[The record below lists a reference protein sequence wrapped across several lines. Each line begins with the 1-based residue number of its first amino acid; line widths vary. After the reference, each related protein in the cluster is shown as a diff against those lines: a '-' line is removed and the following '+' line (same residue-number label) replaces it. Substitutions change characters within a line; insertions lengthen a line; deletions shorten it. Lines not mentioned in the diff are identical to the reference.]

1 MSKFSP
7 WSPLVI
13 GSRANGPGTE
23 PPTFTDALPE
33 AAAVPRTFGFVDVC
47 GFTAFCDQHGE
58 HAAIE
63 VLTEFRSLARE
74 ISSRRA
80 TRIAKW
86 LGDGVMI
93 VGTEQ
98 NPLLATV
105 AELTLRSEALGI
117 PTHAGIARG
126 KVILFEGDD
135 YVGGAVNLAARL
147 CDAAAR
153 GEILAADL
161 ETSLPRWIEPQP
173 AVTVNAPGL
182 GLVTKVRPL
191 RVQPEIV
198 EVITDGI
205 ELVGDR
211 VEITD
216 RAG

>member
-1 MSKFSP
+1 MSKLST

-13 GSRANGPGTE
+13 GNRASAPGTE
-23 PPTFTDALPE
+23 PPTFTDALPD

-47 GFTAFCDQHGE
+47 GFTSFCDQHGE

-63 VLTEFRSLARE
+63 LLTRFRSLARD

-105 AELTLRSEALGI
+105 AELTVRSEALGI

-126 KVILFEGDD
+126 DVILFEGDD
-135 YVGGAVNLAARL
+135 YVGRAVNLAARL
-147 CDAAAR
+147 CDAADR

-173 AVTVNAPGL
+173 SVSVNAPGL
-182 GLVTKVRPL
+182 GLVTRVRPL
-191 RVQPEIV
+191 RVEPEIL
-198 EVITDGI
+198 EVIT
-205 ELVGDR
+205 EK
-211 VEITD
+211 
-216 RAG
+216 AG